1 MLEEEEENNLT
12 KLVDLVKKV
21 QVKHQVDL
29 ATID

>member
-1 MLEEEEENNLT
+1 MLEEEENNLT

>member
-1 MLEEEEENNLT
+1 MLEEENNLT